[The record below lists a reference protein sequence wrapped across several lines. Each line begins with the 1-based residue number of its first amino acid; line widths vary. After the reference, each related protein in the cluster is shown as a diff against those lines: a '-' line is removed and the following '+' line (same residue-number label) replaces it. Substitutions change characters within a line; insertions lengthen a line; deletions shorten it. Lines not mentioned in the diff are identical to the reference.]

1 MPSIQDPRLNV
12 LPSQSQTTSSLP
24 VATSEPQLADD
35 ATYASF
41 PPLGP
46 NIKVLMV
53 WPSFPPSFWGFEGVL
68 AMIPEQAMTPP
79 LGLITVAALCP
90 ASWDVR
96 LKDHAFEELL
106 DEDFAWAD
114 LVMVS
119 AMHAQR
125 ADALTTLA
133 RARAMGKRTFVGAP
147 WGRHNPEVVLEV
159 ADHVLVGEADEV
171 FPGIATALEQGTAHA
186 LYRIIDKPD
195 MTRSPVP
202 RFDLLHRNKYTS
214 MPIQFSRGCPFQCE
228 FCDIITI
235 YGRRPRAKTP
245 TQVIHELD
253 VLRKLGWRNEVFIV
267 DDNFI
272 GNHAQALQLSRE
284 LIEWQ
289 KLHQQPFSFYTEAS
303 IDLAS
308 RTELLDAMVEANF
321 MYVFIGIETPSSEA
335 LKESRKFQ
343 NLRKNN
349 VDQVRII
356 QEKGLWVL
364 AGFIVGFDSDD
375 ETIFARQQAF
385 IELTAIP
392 WAMAGILMAPPTT
405 ALFDRMKREG
415 RLIEDSQSITQFRL
429 PHFRTVLPLPILLRG
444 LCTLLTGLYKPDAFF
459 ERAYNSLKVW
469 KPIATQKP
477 PSLGMVYNVRCL
489 SASIWRQGIRSNYRS
504 SYWKFLYRTVSSFLR
519 SPAKLWIGFSM
530 LLSAHHFVLYSKEVI
545 DHLQEEAEKVDEAA
559 RRAVAS
565 STSDEFVGVQ
575 AVS

>member
-1 MPSIQDPRLNV
+1 
-12 LPSQSQTTSSLP
+12 
-24 VATSEPQLADD
+24 
-35 ATYASF
+35 
-41 PPLGP
+41 
-46 NIKVLMV
+46 
-53 WPSFPPSFWGFEGVL
+53 
-68 AMIPEQAMTPP
+68 MIPERAMTPP

-90 ASWDVR
+90 ATWEIR
-96 LKDHAFEELL
+96 LIDHAFQELR
-106 DEDFAWAD
+106 DEDLKWAD

-125 ADALTTLA
+125 ADALKVLG
-133 RARAMGKRTFVGAP
+133 RARELGRRTFVGGP
-147 WGRHNPEVVLEV
+147 WASTDPDAVLRV
-159 ADHVLVGEADEV
+159 ADHVMVGEAEEA
-171 FPGIATALEQGTAHA
+171 FPGIAAALENGTAHA

-202 RFDLLHRNKYTS
+202 RFDLLQRDKYTS

-245 TQVIHELD
+245 TQVIRELD

-272 GNHAQALQLSRE
+272 GNLHQALALSRE

-303 IDLAS
+303 LNLAAQP
-308 RTELLDAMVEANF
+308 ELMDAMVEANF
-321 MYVFIGIETPSSEA
+321 MYVFIGIETPSAEA

-343 NLRKNN
+343 NLRSKDN
-349 VDQVRII
+349 VEQVRII

-375 ETIFARQQAF
+375 ETIFARQLEF
-385 IELTAIP
+385 IDLTAIP

-415 RLIEDSQSITQFRL
+415 RLIEDSPSTTQFGL
-429 PHFRTVLPLPILLRG
+429 PNFRTVLPLPILLRG
-444 LCTLLTGLYKPDAFF
+444 LCTLLDGLYQPDAFF
-459 ERAYNSLKVW
+459 ERSYNSLRVW
-469 KPIATQKP
+469 NPKPTQKP
-477 PSLGMVYNVRCL
+477 PNLGMTYNLRVL
-489 SASIWRQGIRSNYRS
+489 FSSMWTQGLRSSYRL
-504 SYWKFLYRTVSSFLR
+504 SYWKFLFRMVSSYWR
-519 SPAKLWIGFSM
+519 SPAKLWLGFTM

-545 DHLQEEAEKVDEAA
+545 DHLQAEAELVEQNE
-559 RRAVAS
+559 RRPVVNTA
-565 STSDEFVGVQ
+565 DEFDRV
-575 AVS
+575 ATA